1 MTQDPLQQTPPHDL
15 DAEQATLGGTLV
27 SAAAIGDVVEILRA
41 SDFYRPAHGLV
52 FEIVSDLYSRGE
64 PVDAI
69 SVTAELSRR
78 GELDRIGGPSYL
90 HTLISTVPTA
100 ANAGYYA
107 RIVAE
112 RAVKRRVA
120 EAGHTI
126 VRAGM
131 SPAIPADDA
140 AEQAEAALHAALGR
154 ADNGEGPTPLSA
166 SLSATLDR
174 LEARERGEDL
184 SGVPTGFADL
194 DAVTH
199 GFQPGQLIV
208 VAARPGVGK
217 SSLALDVA
225 RAAAIRHGRPVLFA
239 SLEMSRAELD
249 ERVLAAEATVSLQGI
264 RTGRIGDAWERI
276 SRKIGEL
283 AGAPLHIDA
292 SPGLSVAAIRTRA
305 RRMQR
310 RTGLDLLVVDYLQ
323 LLVTAG
329 KSENRQQE
337 ISAISRSLK
346 LLAAELGIPVVALS
360 QLNRAVEQRAD
371 KRPQLSDLRDSG
383 AIEQD
388 ADLVILIHRE
398 DAHNPN
404 SARAGEAD
412 LIIAKNRNGPT
423 GVVTVAFQGY
433 YSRFVDMAS

>member
-1 MTQDPLQQTPPHDL
+1 MSDSLTTTPPHDL
-15 DAEQATLGGTLV
+15 HAEQATLGGTLV
-27 SAAAIGDVVEILRA
+27 STAAIGDVVEILRA
-41 SDFYRPAHGLV
+41 GDFYRPAHRLI
-52 FEIVSDLYSRGE
+52 FEVVGDLYSRGE
-64 PVDAI
+64 PADVI
-69 SVTAELSRR
+69 SVAAELGHR
-78 GELDRIGGPSYL
+78 GELDRIGGPAYL
-90 HTLISTVPTA
+90 HTLISAVPTA

-107 RIVAE
+107 RIVAGM
-112 RAVKRRVA
+112 AVKRRVA
-120 EAGHTI
+120 EAGHAI

-131 SPAIPADDA
+131 SPTVPADAA
-140 AEQAEAALHAALGR
+140 AEQAEAALHAALSH
-154 ADNGEGPTPLSA
+154 ADDGEGPTPLSA
-166 SLSATLDR
+166 SVSATLDR

-194 DAVTH
+194 DELTH

-208 VAARPGVGK
+208 VAARPAVGK
-217 SSLALDVA
+217 STLALDFA

-249 ERVLAAEATVSLQGI
+249 ERVLSAEARVSLQNI
-264 RTGRIGDAWERI
+264 RTGRIGDDWERI
-276 SRKIGEL
+276 SRRIGEL
-283 AGAPLHIDA
+283 AAAPLHIDA
-292 SPGLSVAAIRTRA
+292 SPGLGVAAIRTRA

-310 RTGLDLLVVDYLQ
+310 RAGLDLLVVDYLQ

-346 LLAAELGIPVVALS
+346 LLAGELGIPVVALS

-388 ADLVILIHRE
+388 ADMVILIHRE
-398 DAHNPN
+398 DAVNPN

-412 LIIAKNRNGPT
+412 LVIAKNRNGPQ
-423 GVVTVAFQGY
+423 GCVTVAFQGHF
-433 YSRFVDMAS
+433 SRFVDMAN